1 MRERLGILVLT
12 IVSAGI
18 AADLTPAQRQANLD
32 SFEYV
37 WKTVRDR
44 HWEARPGGLDWQA
57 VHDELRPRVE
67 KSASTEDARAV
78 MSDMLGRLH
87 QTHFGIFPAEV
98 YQDFESPGATDGQPG
113 LDVRVLDG
121 HAIVTMVQADSP
133 AATRGVTP
141 GWEIVSVDKRDLAPA
156 IQRIRENVT
165 ASNLLDIRLNRMVL
179 SRLNGPAGK
188 AAHVQFLDGADR
200 KVALDLDRVMP
211 RGAVVK
217 IGSFPPF
224 YFWAESKKVEPTV
237 GYVRFNAFF
246 DPDTLSKTFAGAIQ
260 DCAHCIGFVIDLRGN
275 PGGLGG
281 LAMGVGGWFVDK
293 SGLKLG
299 TMLMKG
305 VKLDFVLF
313 PRPEPFR
320 GPLAVLV
327 DGCSASTSEIFA
339 GGMKDIHRARIFGAH
354 TAAAALPS
362 MIEKLPNGDGF

>member
-1 MRERLGILVLT
+1 MRVRLGVLALT

-18 AADLTPAQRQANLD
+18 ASDLTPAQRQANIE

-57 VHDELRPRVE
+57 VHDELRPKVE
-67 KSASTEDARAV
+67 KAATIEDARAV
-78 MSDMLGRLH
+78 LSDMLGRLH

-98 YQDFESPGATDGQPG
+98 YEDFESPGATDGQPG

-121 HAIVTMVQADSP
+121 HAIVTAVEADSS
-133 AATRGVTP
+133 AATHGVKP
-141 GWEIVSVDKRDLAPA
+141 GWEIVSVDGRGLAPA
-156 IQRIRENVT
+156 IQRIQENVKE
-165 ASNLLDIRLNRMVL
+165 SNLLDIRLNRMVL
-179 SRLNGPAGK
+179 SRLNGPVGK
-188 AAHVQFLDGADR
+188 AAHVQFLDGANR
-200 KVALDLDRVMP
+200 KVSLDLERVLP

-217 IGSFPPF
+217 LGSFPPF
-224 YFWAESKKVEPTV
+224 YFWAESKKVRPAI

-246 DPDTLSKTFAGAIQ
+246 DPDTLSKTFAGAIK
-260 DCAHCIGFVIDLRGN
+260 DCGDCSGFVIDLRGN

-313 PRPEPFR
+313 PRPP
-320 GPLAVLV
+320 G
-327 DGCSASTSEIFA
+327 GA
-339 GGMKDIHRARIFGAH
+339 GGWLQRVHLGNLCRRNERHPSGAH
-354 TAAAALPS
+354 FRHPHGGCGAAVH
-362 MIEKLPNGDGF
+362 D